1 MKKSIF
7 ALAILAMTASCKK
20 TETVETT
27 AVEVRD
33 SVVVTDEKPLA
44 EPMDSVAMM
53 KAWEK
58 YMMPGDQHKLLATDV
73 GNWDEE
79 FTMYMSA
86 TDTNPMKLKMSASVK
101 MIMGGRYQ
109 ESKHIGMMN
118 GQPFE
123 GVSTIGHNNA
133 SNQMESTW
141 FDNMGTG
148 IMYMTGDLDSKT
160 KTISLKGETTDP
172 MSGKKKPFRETYT
185 FTDENTRNITMYDVD
200 QNGNE
205 YKSIVIV
212 MKRN

>member
-20 TETVETT
+20 TETVTSTVQTNNDTVAITE
-27 AVEVRD
+27 
-33 SVVVTDEKPLA
+33 EKPLA

-73 GNWDEE
+73 GTWDED
-79 FTMYMSA
+79 FTMYTSA
-86 TDTNPMKLKMSASVK
+86 TDTNPMKMKMLATTK

-109 ESKHIGMMN
+109 ETKHTGMMD

-123 GVSTIGHNNA
+123 GISTIGFNNA
-133 SNQMESTW
+133 SNKMESTW

-148 IMYMTGDLDSKT
+148 IMYMSGDLDSKS
-160 KTISLKGETTDP
+160 KTISLQGETTDP

-185 FTDENTRNITMYDVD
+185 FTDENTRNMTMYDVD

-212 MKRN
+212 MKRK